1 MLGYGEI
8 GQETARLA
16 RAFGMKVLALRRNT
30 KLSHAEAE
38 DGLKVLISGLK
49 CYAIELRKVHS

>member
-16 RAFGMKVLALRRNT
+16 SAFGMKVLALRRNT
-30 KLSHAEAE
+30 TLSHAEAA
-38 DGLKVLISGLK
+38 DGLKVLMSARSAKPLQS
-49 CYAIELRKVHS
+49 R